1 MPHTAAGLSG
11 KDLETATTVP
21 SGALS
26 LNLKLVSS
34 SMNSSNIPVMR
45 ILLNS
50 GRRVTPGRSR
60 RVRGA
65 ALRPGG
71 FSRQLDHLTHSVW
84 CSPHGVVN

>member
-34 SMNSSNIPVMR
+34 SMNSSKIPVMR

-71 FSRQLDHLTHSVW
+71 LFRQMDHLTHSV
-84 CSPHGVVN
+84 CGARHTV

>member
-1 MPHTAAGLSG
+1 MPLTAARLSG

-34 SMNSSNIPVMR
+34 SMKSSNIPVMH

-60 RVRGA
+60 RDRGA
-65 ALRPGG
+65 TLRPGLSAG
-71 FSRQLDHLTHSVW
+71 KW
-84 CSPHGVVN
+84 II